1 MKLLINNMELV
12 VKGKV
17 SMLERRD
24 LTIKGTYFII
34 CFVESL
40 SGGEGFMMDASLLH
54 NHIGKGREGPLAH
67 VVIPLVGRFKG
78 ETGSRHHNRLS

>member
-1 MKLLINNMELV
+1 MRGVDLRVGSKSRPDQAISIEIMKLLINNMELV

-34 CFVESL
+34 CFV
-40 SGGEGFMMDASLLH
+40 
-54 NHIGKGREGPLAH
+54 K
-67 VVIPLVGRFKG
+67 
-78 ETGSRHHNRLS
+78 